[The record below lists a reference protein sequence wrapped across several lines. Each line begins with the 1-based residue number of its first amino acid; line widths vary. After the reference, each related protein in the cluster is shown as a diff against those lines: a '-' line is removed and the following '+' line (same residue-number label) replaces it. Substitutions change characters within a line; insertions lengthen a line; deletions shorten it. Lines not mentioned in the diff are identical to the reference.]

1 MENIQNLTTKI
12 LLVDD
17 EPDVEGM
24 IKLKFRKQIRK
35 GEYEFLFAENGE
47 EALNKLNLHPD
58 VDIVI
63 SDINMPKM
71 DGLTLLNH
79 LNRLDGLM
87 KAIIVSAYGD
97 MKNIRTAMNRGAY
110 DFVTKPIDFEDL
122 TITIEKTR
130 HDILE
135 IRKKNNHIEKTE
147 LSLQESLARNY
158 AIVNTAHDSI
168 MSLDKNFII
177 ESVNP
182 ATEILFACSAKEL
195 LGKHFSELFVS
206 QIEALNSSRFENEGK
221 DSCLDGYEAEA
232 IRKDNKVFPV
242 DISLSKFN
250 IHDDQY
256 YTVILRDITLRKNAE
271 NLLKEYNTRLEKEV
285 EERTIDLR
293 KLNQEKNEILG
304 VAAHDLKNPLS
315 SIKMLAKFLCEDRT
329 LSESEIIEFSNDIL
343 ETSERMFDLIKNLL
357 DVNAIE
363 DGKIH
368 IYPENYTLRD
378 ILSQSIKHYNDL
390 ASQKNIKL
398 VNNIDMTAN
407 IHCDR
412 TYFIQMLDNL
422 ISNAIK
428 YSPYDKTVHLDHCQ
442 DDSNHYFSVKDEGP
456 GISEEDQKKLFKK
469 FSKLSARPT
478 GGEHSTGL
486 GLSIVKKLAD
496 LMGGNVHC
504 ESKLDEGAKFVLTM
518 PIKTVVEN
526 QE

>member
-1 MENIQNLTTKI
+1 MEHVHNLTTKI

-35 GEYEFLFAENGE
+35 GEYEFLFAGNGE
-47 EALNKLNLHPD
+47 EALNKLNVHPD

-130 HDILE
+130 QDILE
-135 IRKKNNHIEKTE
+135 IRKKNSHIERTE

-158 AIVNTAHDSI
+158 ALVNTAHDSI
-168 MSLDKNFII
+168 MTLDSNFII

-195 LGKHFSELFVS
+195 LGKHFSELFS
-206 QIEALNSSRFENEGK
+206 SKIEGIDKNQFKIRGEVN
-221 DSCLDGYEAEA
+221 CLDAYEAEA
-232 IRKDNKVFPV
+232 IRKDKKIFPV
-242 DISLSKFN
+242 DISLSMFN
-250 IHDDQY
+250 IHESQF
-256 YTVILRDITLRKNAE
+256 YTVILRDITVRKNAE
-271 NLLKEYNTRLEKEV
+271 NLLKEYNIRLEKEV
-285 EERTIDLR
+285 EERTTDLI

-315 SIKMLAKFLCEDRT
+315 SIKMLAKYLCENELLPKT
-329 LSESEIIEFSNDIL
+329 EIKEFSNDIL
-343 ETSERMFDLIKNLL
+343 DTSERMFELIKNLL

-363 DGKIH
+363 EGKIQ
-368 IYPENYTLRD
+368 INPEMYMLRD
-378 ILSQSIKHYNDL
+378 VMSYSIKHYKEI
-390 ASQKNIKL
+390 ATQKNIAL
-398 VNNIDMTAN
+398 VDNIDFSQP
-407 IHCDR
+407 IYCDR
-412 TYFIQMLDNL
+412 TYFIQMIDNL

-428 YSPYDKTVHLDHCQ
+428 YSPHNKKVHVTYSHDDKF
-442 DDSNHYFSVKDEGP
+442 HYFKVKDEGP
-456 GISEEDQKKLFKK
+456 GISQEDQKKLFKK
-469 FSKLSARPT
+469 FSKLSATPT

-496 LMGGNVHC
+496 LMGVKVEC
-504 ESKLDEGAKFVLTM
+504 ESEFGLGAEFILTV
-518 PIKTVVEN
+518 PK
-526 QE
+526 QSS

>member
-130 HDILE
+130 HDIFE

-158 AIVNTAHDSI
+158 AIVNTAHDAI
-168 MSLDKNFII
+168 MSLDKNLII

-195 LGKHFSELFVS
+195 LGKHFSDLFTCPIDGLDS
-206 QIEALNSSRFENEGK
+206 YTFEIQGK
-221 DSCLDGYEAEA
+221 ASCLDGYESEA
-232 IRKDNKVFPV
+232 VRKDGKQFPV
-242 DISLSKFN
+242 DISLNKFN
-250 IHDDQY
+250 IHEDQY
-256 YTVILRDITLRKNAE
+256 YTVILRDITIRKNAE
-271 NLLKEYNTRLEKEV
+271 KLLKEYNTRLEKEV
-285 EERTIDLR
+285 EERTIDLK

-315 SIKMLAKFLCEDRT
+315 SIKMLAKILCDDPT
-329 LSESEIIEFSNDIL
+329 ITQDEIKEFSNDIL
-343 ETSERMFDLIKNLL
+343 DTSERMFDLIKNLL
-357 DVNAIE
+357 DVNTIE
-363 DGKIH
+363 DGKIQ
-368 IYPENYTLRD
+368 IYPENYLLRD
-378 ILSQSIKHYNDL
+378 ILTQSIRHFKDI
-390 ASQKNIKL
+390 AQQKNI
-398 VNNIDMTAN
+398 VIMNEIDLSQT
-407 IHCDR
+407 IFCDR

-428 YSPYDKTVHLDHCQ
+428 YSPYGKIVFLNYEQ
-442 DDSNHYFSVKDEGP
+442 DEDFHYFKVKDQGP
-456 GISEEDQKKLFKK
+456 GISDEDQTKLFKK
-469 FSKLSARPT
+469 FSKLTARPT

-496 LMGGNVHC
+496 LMGGKVYCNSV
-504 ESKLDEGAKFVLTM
+504 LGEGAEFVLAM
-518 PIKTVVEN
+518 PL
-526 QE
+526 Q